1 MGEIF
6 ENYKCDKIDTDIG
19 IFRTCAQSR
28 LPQTKFGGTNSF
40 NKKNYNMA
48 IMGRF

>member
-1 MGEIF
+1 MGENF
-6 ENYKCDKIDTDIG
+6 ENYKHDKCD